1 MQNLYLANGFLEAK
15 VDAQALDNYKG
26 KEGDLLVRFVI
37 QEGKQTRVASLN
49 IEGVHAFKEN
59 ELLNVIAS
67 TPGQPYSEFNVAT
80 DRDNILAMY
89 FNDGFPQARF
99 TATAEKVNGEA
110 NKAGAQAGKGTQAVA
125 AAKNTQKNDKK
136 KDNQE
141 VEDGFGTVGVWIEE
155 GAPMRVRRS
164 LLTGYEDTRPRV
176 D

>member
-26 KEGDLLVRFVI
+26 KEGDLVVGFVI
-37 QEGKQTRVASLN
+37 EEGKQTRGASLN

-110 NKAGAQAGKGTQAVA
+110 NKAGAQAAKRTQTAARAEKTPKNGKTNKRPGVA
-125 AAKNTQKNDKK
+125 A
-136 KDNQE
+136 
-141 VEDGFGTVGVWIEE
+141 GFCT
-155 GAPMRVRRS
+155 MLDRV
-164 LLTGYEDTRPRV
+164 
-176 D
+176 